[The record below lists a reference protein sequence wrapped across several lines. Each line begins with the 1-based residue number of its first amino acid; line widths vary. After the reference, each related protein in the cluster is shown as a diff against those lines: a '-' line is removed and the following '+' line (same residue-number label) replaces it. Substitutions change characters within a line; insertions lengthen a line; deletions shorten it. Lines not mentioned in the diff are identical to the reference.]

1 MQNNAMSVNTILYMM
16 AKDVALD
23 LAGFDPRNIELSGD
37 RVVVW
42 YAADDEDCPP
52 SHGEWLANRF
62 RAKTRVYDGYGHA
75 GGALIDQDQF
85 IEELMGRP

>member
-37 RVVVW
+37 RVVVSPPPPTRTARRRTESGSRIAFAQRRGSTTAMATP
-42 YAADDEDCPP
+42 AA
-52 SHGEWLANRF
+52 H
-62 RAKTRVYDGYGHA
+62 
-75 GGALIDQDQF
+75 
-85 IEELMGRP
+85 